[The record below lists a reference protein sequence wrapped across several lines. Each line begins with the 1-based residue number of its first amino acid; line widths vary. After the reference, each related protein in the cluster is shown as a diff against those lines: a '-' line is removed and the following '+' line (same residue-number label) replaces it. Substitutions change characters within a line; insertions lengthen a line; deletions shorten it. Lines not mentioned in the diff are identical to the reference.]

1 MSMADTMAI
10 VLALAA
16 QGSGRAYEPMGLPPP
31 APEVTIDRQMGGSVH
46 LHADRVIEYDQAG
59 THLRVMGACVSAC
72 TLILALPANRI
83 CVGPRAAFGFHQPF
97 FANAASVATSDLG
110 KAMYDTYPSFAQ
122 QWLQAR
128 FGGLP
133 AGRPQFMG
141 YDVLKRHYPTCG

>member
-1 MSMADTMAI
+1 MSMVDTMAI

-16 QGSGRAYEPMGLPPP
+16 QGSGRGYEPMNLPPP
-31 APEVTIDRQMGGSVH
+31 AAEVTIDNQMGGSVH

-97 FANAASVATSDLG
+97 FASVATSDLG
-110 KAMYDTYPSFAQ
+110 KAMYDTYPSFAK

-141 YDVLKRHYPTCG
+141 YDVLKRYYPTCG